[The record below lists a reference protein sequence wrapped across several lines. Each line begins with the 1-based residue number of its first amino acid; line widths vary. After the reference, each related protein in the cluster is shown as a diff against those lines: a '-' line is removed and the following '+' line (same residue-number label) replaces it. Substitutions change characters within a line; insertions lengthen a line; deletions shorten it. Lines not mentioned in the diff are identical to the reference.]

1 MTTSPDT
8 TPPAQPMRPGPG
20 SVCAVV
26 PAQFAEALSIPARP
40 TMEDYQEAVAEAVE
54 LQGQLNALAGRQLL
68 AVARASRLA
77 TALEDQILATDTPRV
92 RELDPARA
100 AELARRAVTTE
111 IAKALTIGPRSAA
124 QLLETAV
131 VLTDVAPRTLATLC
145 DGTMT
150 ARHAHLMAGVVAG
163 LEPETAASVEA
174 AVLAPTRTSPVPGPE
189 TFARRLRRAR
199 DLAHPVPLEV
209 RHADAVEQRGVWVDP
224 APDGMATLT
233 ALLPAEVA
241 HAAHDRLT
249 QTAKAAG
256 VGDGS
261 RTLAQLRADVLA
273 DLLLDDGTTDLELTR
288 VAEACARSAMGPQ
301 VGVPSTAGTGGAT
314 GGGATG
320 NDAAAR
326 PAGPAAA
333 DSTGAGRAGAAAP
346 ESPPD
351 PREPGVLARI
361 ARRIIPKVH
370 VTVPIQTLLGGS
382 APATLDGHI
391 PLDPDTARA
400 LVAHAPSF
408 RRVLTHPDTGAVLSV
423 GRDSYTVPA
432 DLRDWLLVRDVTCR
446 FPGCGR
452 PALRTDVDHTTD
464 WGAGG
469 GTSAEN
475 LAHLCRQHHTLK
487 HQTAW
492 TLHTGDTTGNAA
504 GHLVRAA
511 GGAASVPGD
520 GTLTWTSPAG
530 RRYASAPENAITT
543 GRLTPAT
550 IATLVPGI
558 EPAVD
563 EPAVDGQEMLP
574 PF

>member
-8 TPPAQPMRPGPG
+8 TPPAQPTGLGPE
-20 SVCAVV
+20 SVRAVV
-26 PAQFAEALSIPARP
+26 PAYFAEALSIPARP
-40 TMEDYQEAVAEAVE
+40 SMEDYQEAVAEAVE
-54 LQGQLNALAGRQLL
+54 LQEQMNALAGRQML

-92 RELDPARA
+92 RELDPDRA

-111 IAKALTIGPRSAA
+111 IAKALTIGPRSSA
-124 QLLETAV
+124 QLLDTAV

-145 DGTMT
+145 AGTVT
-150 ARHAHLMAGVVAG
+150 ARHAHLMAGVVGG

-174 AVLAPTRTSPVPGPE
+174 TVLAPTPTSPVPGPE

-249 QTAKAAG
+249 QTARAAG
-256 VGDGS
+256 IGDGS

-273 DLLLDDGTTDLELTR
+273 DLLLDDGTTDLGLTR
-288 VAEACARSAMGPQ
+288 AAEAGALSTTGTQ
-301 VGVPSTAGTGGAT
+301 VGVPNTAGTGGAT
-314 GGGATG
+314 GDDSDTRPANPAAGGATG
-320 NDAAAR
+320 AGM
-326 PAGPAAA
+326 AGPPAL
-333 DSTGAGRAGAAAP
+333 DC
-346 ESPPD
+346 PPD

-370 VTVPIQTLLGGS
+370 VTVPVQTLLGGS

-408 RRVLTHPDTGAVLSV
+408 KRVLTHPETGAVLSV

-452 PALRTDVDHTTD
+452 PALRTDLDHTTD

-469 GTSAEN
+469 GTSADN
-475 LAHLCRQHHTLK
+475 LAHLCRAHHTLK

-492 TLHTGDTTGNAA
+492 TLQTGDTTGNTT
-504 GHLVRAA
+504 GQGVRAT
-511 GGAASVPGD
+511 GSAASAPGAPGD
-520 GTLTWTSPAG
+520 GALTWTSPAG
-530 RRYASAPENAITT
+530 RRYASSSENAITT

-550 IATLVPGI
+550 IASLVPGTDLDL
-558 EPAVD
+558 D
-563 EPAVDGQEMLP
+563 EPDGPP

>member
-1 MTTSPDT
+1 MTTSPET
-8 TPPAQPMRPGPG
+8 TPPAQPTGLGPG
-20 SVCAVV
+20 SVRAVV
-26 PAQFAEALSIPARP
+26 PVVPAHFAEALSIPARP

-54 LQGQLNALAGRQLL
+54 LQEQLNALAGRQML

-92 RELDPARA
+92 RELDPDRA

-111 IAKALTIGPRSAA
+111 MAKALTIGPRSAA
-124 QLLETAV
+124 QLLDTAV

-145 DGTMT
+145 AGTMT

-174 AVLAPTRTSPVPGPE
+174 TVLAPTRTSPVPGPE

-199 DLAHPVPLEV
+199 ALAHPVPLEV
-209 RHADAVEQRGVWVDP
+209 RHTDAVEQRGVWVDP

-256 VGDGS
+256 VGDDS

-273 DLLLDDGTTDLELTR
+273 DLLLDDGTADLGLTR
-288 VAEACARSAMGPQ
+288 AAEAGARSAKGAQ
-301 VGVPSTAGTGGAT
+301 VGVPNAAGTGGAT
-314 GGGATG
+314 ES
-320 NDAAAR
+320 DADTR
-326 PAGPAAA
+326 PASPA
-333 DSTGAGRAGAAAP
+333 AGAAAGAAGAGLP
-346 ESPPD
+346 APGSPPD

-361 ARRIIPKVH
+361 ARRIIPRVH
-370 VTVPIQTLLGGS
+370 VTVPVQTLLGGS

-408 RRVLTHPDTGAVLSV
+408 KRVLTHPETGAVLSV

-475 LAHLCRQHHTLK
+475 LAHLCRPHHTLK

-504 GHLVRAA
+504 STP
-511 GGAASVPGD
+511 GAPGD

-543 GRLTPAT
+543 GSLTPAT

-558 EPAVD
+558 EPAID
-563 EPAVDGQEMLP
+563 EPALDDPDLIP